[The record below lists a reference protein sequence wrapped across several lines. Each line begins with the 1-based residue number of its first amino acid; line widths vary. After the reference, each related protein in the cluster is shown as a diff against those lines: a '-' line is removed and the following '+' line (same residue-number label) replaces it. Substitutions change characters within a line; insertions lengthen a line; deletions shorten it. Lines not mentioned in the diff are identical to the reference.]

1 MIQTN
6 CVVVKALC
14 SVSYA
19 HENQSSDS
27 MAIVMSIGYTLIN
40 TVDTRYL
47 DISRTLQK
55 CRDIRMST

>member
-19 HENQSSDS
+19 HENQ
-27 MAIVMSIGYTLIN
+27 IVMSIGYTLVN

-55 CRDIRMST
+55 C

>member
-40 TVDTRYL
+40 TVDTLYL
-47 DISRTLQK
+47 DISGTLQK
-55 CRDIRMST
+55 C